1 MGRRGARIFSLVRN
15 FLSTIVNKEF
25 LIFLFFLSVSGLF
38 WLVITV
44 TETYERE
51 FSVPLRLVNVP
62 KDIVV
67 TSEVDDTVK
76 VTIRDKGYILLA
88 YKYTLTDDPISIDY
102 KLHAPK
108 DEKST
113 VSTSELQK
121 LIYQQLSKSSRI
133 ISLKPDRLVYYFT
146 RGKSKTVPLRLNGKI
161 VMGQSHY
168 VSRIVFSPERVDVY
182 ARKSLLDS
190 IHYAFTENM
199 VISNLTDTIVRTV
212 ALKKVLGAKF
222 VPSEVKVTIY
232 PDILTEA
239 NVEVPI
245 TAVNMPKGKTL
256 RTFPSRV
263 KVLFVTGVGNVRN
276 ISANQ
281 FRVEADYSD
290 IEAHP
295 SEKCSLSIVGIPQG
309 VRNPRLEISEVDYLI
324 ETQ

>member
-1 MGRRGARIFSLVRN
+1 MGRRGVRIFSIVRN
-15 FLSTIVNKEF
+15 FLSSIVNKEF
-25 LIFLFFLSVSGLF
+25 LIFLFFLIVSGLF
-38 WLVITV
+38 WLVITM

-62 KDIVV
+62 KDVVV
-67 TSEVDDTVK
+67 TSEVDDTIK
-76 VTIRDKGYILLA
+76 VAVRDKGYILLA
-88 YKYTLTDDPISIDY
+88 YKYNLTSKPISIDY
-102 KLHAPK
+102 RHYAQK
-108 DEKST
+108 DEKGT

-121 LIYQQLSKSSRI
+121 LIYQQMYKPSRI
-133 ISLKPDRLVYYFT
+133 IGMKPDRLVYYYT

-161 VMGQSHY
+161 VTGQSHY
-168 VSRIVFSPERVDVY
+168 VSKIVFSPERVDVY

-199 VISNLTDTIVRTV
+199 IISNLTDTVVKIVD
-212 ALKKVLGAKF
+212 LKKIPGAKF

-239 NVEVPI
+239 HVEVPI
-245 TAVNMPKGKTL
+245 TAVNMPAGKTL

-276 ISANQ
+276 ISASQ
-281 FRVEADYSD
+281 FRVEADYQD

-295 SEKCSLSIVGIPQG
+295 SEKCSLSIVGTPQG
-309 VRNPRLEISEVDYLI
+309 VRNPHLEISEVDYLI

>member
-245 TAVNMPKGKTL
+245 TAVNMPEGKTL

-295 SEKCSLSIVGIPQG
+295 SEKCSLSLVAIPQG

>member
-190 IHYAFTENM
+190 IHYAFTDNM

-245 TAVNMPKGKTL
+245 TAVNMPEGKTL

-295 SEKCSLSIVGIPQG
+295 SEKCSLSLVAMPQG

>member
-1 MGRRGARIFSLVRN
+1 MGRRGARIFSFVRN

-113 VSTSELQK
+113 VSASELQK

-245 TAVNMPKGKTL
+245 TAVNMPEGKTL

-263 KVLFVTGVGNVRN
+263 KVLFVAGVGNVRN

-295 SEKCSLSIVGIPQG
+295 SEKCSLSLVAMPQG
-309 VRNPRLEISEVDYLI
+309 VRNHRLEISEVDYLI

>member
-102 KLHAPK
+102 KLHTPK

-113 VSTSELQK
+113 VSASELQK

-245 TAVNMPKGKTL
+245 TAVNMPEGKTL

-263 KVLFVTGVGNVRN
+263 KVLFVAGVGNVRN

-295 SEKCSLSIVGIPQG
+295 SEKCSLSLVAMPQG

>member
-1 MGRRGARIFSLVRN
+1 MGRRGARIFSFVRN

-245 TAVNMPKGKTL
+245 TAVNMPEGKTL

-276 ISANQ
+276 ISAYQ

>member
-1 MGRRGARIFSLVRN
+1 MGRRGARIFSFVRN

-146 RGKSKTVPLRLNGKI
+146 RGKSKTVPLRLNGRI

-245 TAVNMPKGKTL
+245 TAVNMPEGKTL

-295 SEKCSLSIVGIPQG
+295 SEKCSLSLVAMPQG

>member
-146 RGKSKTVPLRLNGKI
+146 RGKSKTVPLRLNGRI

-245 TAVNMPKGKTL
+245 TAVNMPEGKTL

-295 SEKCSLSIVGIPQG
+295 SEKCSLSLVAMPQG

>member
-1 MGRRGARIFSLVRN
+1 MGRRGARIFSFVRN

-245 TAVNMPKGKTL
+245 TAVNMPEGKTL

-295 SEKCSLSIVGIPQG
+295 SEKCSLSLVAMPQG
-309 VRNPRLEISEVDYLI
+309 VRNPRLESSEVDYLI

>member
-1 MGRRGARIFSLVRN
+1 MGRRGARIFSFVRN

-245 TAVNMPKGKTL
+245 TAVNMPEGKTL

-295 SEKCSLSIVGIPQG
+295 SEKCSLSLVAMPQG

>member
-1 MGRRGARIFSLVRN
+1 MGRRGARIFSFVRN

>member
-88 YKYTLTDDPISIDY
+88 YKYTLTDYPISIDY

>member
-1 MGRRGARIFSLVRN
+1 MGRRGARIFSFVRN

-113 VSTSELQK
+113 VSASELQK

-290 IEAHP
+290 IEAHT
-295 SEKCSLSIVGIPQG
+295 SEKCSLSLVAMPQG

>member
-1 MGRRGARIFSLVRN
+1 M
-15 FLSTIVNKEF
+15 STIVNKEF

-245 TAVNMPKGKTL
+245 TAVNMPEGKTL

-295 SEKCSLSIVGIPQG
+295 SEKCSLSLVAMPQG

>member
-1 MGRRGARIFSLVRN
+1 MGRRGARIFSFVRN

-146 RGKSKTVPLRLNGKI
+146 RGKSKTVPLRLNGRI

-212 ALKKVLGAKF
+212 TLKKVLGAKF

-239 NVEVPI
+239 HVEVPI
-245 TAVNMPKGKTL
+245 TAVNMPAGKTL

>member
-1 MGRRGARIFSLVRN
+1 MGRRGARIFSFVRN

-245 TAVNMPKGKTL
+245 TAVNMPEGKTL

-295 SEKCSLSIVGIPQG
+295 SEKCSLSLAAIPQG

>member
-1 MGRRGARIFSLVRN
+1 MGRRGARIFSFVRN

-121 LIYQQLSKSSRI
+121 LIYQQLYKSSRI

-245 TAVNMPKGKTL
+245 TAVNMPEGKTL

>member
-1 MGRRGARIFSLVRN
+1 MGRRGARIFSFVRN

-113 VSTSELQK
+113 VSASELQK

-295 SEKCSLSIVGIPQG
+295 SEKCSLSLVAMPQG

>member
-1 MGRRGARIFSLVRN
+1 MGRRGARIFSFVRN

-245 TAVNMPKGKTL
+245 TAVNMPEGKTL

-263 KVLFVTGVGNVRN
+263 KVLFVAGVGNVRN

-295 SEKCSLSIVGIPQG
+295 SEKCSLSLVAMPQG

>member
-15 FLSTIVNKEF
+15 FLSAIVNKEF

-245 TAVNMPKGKTL
+245 TAVNMPEGKTL

-295 SEKCSLSIVGIPQG
+295 SEKCSLSLVAMPQG

>member
-1 MGRRGARIFSLVRN
+1 MGRRGARIFSFVRN

-121 LIYQQLSKSSRI
+121 LIYQQLYKSSRI

>member
-146 RGKSKTVPLRLNGKI
+146 RGKSKTVPLRLNGRI

-245 TAVNMPKGKTL
+245 TAVNMPEGKTL

-295 SEKCSLSIVGIPQG
+295 SEKCSLSLVAIPQG

>member
-1 MGRRGARIFSLVRN
+1 MGRRGARIFSFVRN

-88 YKYTLTDDPISIDY
+88 YKYTLTDDPISIVY

-146 RGKSKTVPLRLNGKI
+146 RGKSKTVPLRLNGRI

>member
-295 SEKCSLSIVGIPQG
+295 SEKCSLSLVAMPQG

>member
-1 MGRRGARIFSLVRN
+1 MGRRGARIFSFVRN

-245 TAVNMPKGKTL
+245 TAVNMPEGKTL

-276 ISANQ
+276 ISAYQ

-295 SEKCSLSIVGIPQG
+295 SEKCSLSLVAMPQG

>member
-1 MGRRGARIFSLVRN
+1 M
-15 FLSTIVNKEF
+15 STIVNKEF

-113 VSTSELQK
+113 VSASELQK

-245 TAVNMPKGKTL
+245 TAVNMPEGKTL

-263 KVLFVTGVGNVRN
+263 KVLFVAGVGNVRN

-295 SEKCSLSIVGIPQG
+295 SEKCSLSLVAMPQG

>member
-1 MGRRGARIFSLVRN
+1 MGRRGARIFSIIRN

-133 ISLKPDRLVYYFT
+133 ISMKPDRLVYYFT

-245 TAVNMPKGKTL
+245 TAVNMPVGKTL

-295 SEKCSLSIVGIPQG
+295 SEKCSLSLVAMPQG

>member
-1 MGRRGARIFSLVRN
+1 MGRRGARIFSFVRN

-146 RGKSKTVPLRLNGKI
+146 RGKSKTVPLRLNGRI

-245 TAVNMPKGKTL
+245 TAVNMPEGKTL

>member
-1 MGRRGARIFSLVRN
+1 MGRRGTRIFSLVRN

-245 TAVNMPKGKTL
+245 TAVNMPEGKTL

-295 SEKCSLSIVGIPQG
+295 SEKCSLSLVAMPQG

>member
-121 LIYQQLSKSSRI
+121 LIYQHLSKSSRI

-245 TAVNMPKGKTL
+245 TAVNMPEGKTL

-295 SEKCSLSIVGIPQG
+295 SEKCSLSLVAMPQG

>member
-1 MGRRGARIFSLVRN
+1 MGRRGARIFSIVRN

>member
-1 MGRRGARIFSLVRN
+1 MGRRGARIFSFVRN

-121 LIYQQLSKSSRI
+121 LIYQQLYKSSRI

-146 RGKSKTVPLRLNGKI
+146 RGKSKTVPLRLNGRI

-245 TAVNMPKGKTL
+245 TAVNMPEGKTL

>member
-133 ISLKPDRLVYYFT
+133 ISLKPDRLIYYFT

-245 TAVNMPKGKTL
+245 TAVNMPEGKTL

>member
-121 LIYQQLSKSSRI
+121 LIYQQLYKSSRI

>member
-121 LIYQQLSKSSRI
+121 LIYQQLYKSSRI

-146 RGKSKTVPLRLNGKI
+146 RGKSKTVPLRLNGRI

-245 TAVNMPKGKTL
+245 TAVNMPEGKTL

>member
-1 MGRRGARIFSLVRN
+1 MGRRGVRIFSIVRN
-15 FLSTIVNKEF
+15 FLSSIVDKEF
-25 LIFLFFLSVSGLF
+25 LIFLFFLIVSGLF

-62 KDIVV
+62 KDVVV
-67 TSEVDDTVK
+67 TSEVDDTIK
-76 VTIRDKGYILLA
+76 VSIRDKGYILLA
-88 YKYTLTDDPISIDY
+88 YRYGLISKPISIDY
-102 KLHAPK
+102 RHYTPK
-108 DEKST
+108 DEKGT
-113 VSTSELQK
+113 VTTSELQK
-121 LIYQQLSKSSRI
+121 LIYQQLAKSSRI
-133 ISLKPDRLVYYFT
+133 TSMKPDRLVYYYT

-161 VMGQSHY
+161 VTGQSYY
-168 VSRIVFSPERVDVY
+168 VSKIVFSPERVEVY

-199 VISNLTDTIVRTV
+199 IISNLTDTVVKTV
-212 ALKKVLGAKF
+212 ALKKTPGVKF

-245 TAVNMPKGKTL
+245 TAVNMPEGKTL

-263 KVLFVTGVGNVRN
+263 KVLFVAGVGNVRY
-276 ISANQ
+276 ISPSQ
-281 FRVEADYSD
+281 FRVEADYRD

-295 SEKCSLSIVGIPQG
+295 SEKCSLSIVGMPQG

>member
-1 MGRRGARIFSLVRN
+1 MGRRGARIFSFVRN

-146 RGKSKTVPLRLNGKI
+146 RGKSKTVPLRLNGRI

>member
-1 MGRRGARIFSLVRN
+1 MGRRGARIFSFVRN

-245 TAVNMPKGKTL
+245 TAVNMPEGKTL

-295 SEKCSLSIVGIPQG
+295 SEKCSLSLVAIPQG

>member
-1 MGRRGARIFSLVRN
+1 MGRRGARIFSFVRN

-113 VSTSELQK
+113 VSASELQK

-245 TAVNMPKGKTL
+245 TAVNMPEGKTR

-263 KVLFVTGVGNVRN
+263 KVLVVAGVGNVRN

-295 SEKCSLSIVGIPQG
+295 SEKCSLSLVAMPQG

>member
-1 MGRRGARIFSLVRN
+1 MGRRGARIFSFVRN

-212 ALKKVLGAKF
+212 TLKKVLGAKF

-239 NVEVPI
+239 HVEVPI
-245 TAVNMPKGKTL
+245 TAVNMPAGKTL